1 MKVQVRKV
9 PLTKYH
15 TAIIFYRTNF
25 YQVRI
30 IIDIIFLYLQ
40 MDNRFDGLTSGLQQQ
55 RSNPPLL
62 GNHAARLEQFGMRF
76 DDLNRIRVLGLY
88 RISSIYNVAILN
100 TCT

>member
-1 MKVQVRKV
+1 
-9 PLTKYH
+9 
-15 TAIIFYRTNF
+15 
-25 YQVRI
+25 
-30 IIDIIFLYLQ
+30 

-88 RISSIYNVAILN
+88 RISSVYDVTTVKHLYLKHVVILFLYLFN
-100 TCT
+100 YR

>member
-1 MKVQVRKV
+1 MVQLLSFLDLFV
-9 PLTKYH
+9 
-15 TAIIFYRTNF
+15 
-25 YQVRI
+25 YQVRNI
-30 IIDIIFLYLQ
+30 LDIIFLYLQ

-88 RISSIYNVAILN
+88 RIYLY
-100 TCT
+100 TMLR

>member
-1 MKVQVRKV
+1 
-9 PLTKYH
+9 
-15 TAIIFYRTNF
+15 
-25 YQVRI
+25 
-30 IIDIIFLYLQ
+30 

-88 RISSIYNVAILN
+88 RISSVYDVTIKLRHLYLKNVVIFFLYLFN
-100 TCT
+100 YR

>member
-1 MKVQVRKV
+1 
-9 PLTKYH
+9 
-15 TAIIFYRTNF
+15 
-25 YQVRI
+25 
-30 IIDIIFLYLQ
+30 

-88 RISSIYNVAILN
+88 RISSIYDVEIVLN

>member
-1 MKVQVRKV
+1 
-9 PLTKYH
+9 
-15 TAIIFYRTNF
+15 
-25 YQVRI
+25 
-30 IIDIIFLYLQ
+30 

-88 RISSIYNVAILN
+88 RVSSVYDVTIVKTLILETCCN
-100 TCT
+100 TLLNLFNYR

>member
-1 MKVQVRKV
+1 MYFY
-9 PLTKYH
+9 LLYTK
-15 TAIIFYRTNF
+15 NF

-30 IIDIIFLYLQ
+30 IKDIIFLYLQ

-88 RISSIYNVAILN
+88 RISSIYNVAIVLN

>member
-1 MKVQVRKV
+1 
-9 PLTKYH
+9 
-15 TAIIFYRTNF
+15 
-25 YQVRI
+25 
-30 IIDIIFLYLQ
+30 

-88 RISSIYNVAILN
+88 RISSIYDVLTKTLIPKACCN
-100 TCT
+100 THFISIQF

>member
-1 MKVQVRKV
+1 
-9 PLTKYH
+9 
-15 TAIIFYRTNF
+15 
-25 YQVRI
+25 
-30 IIDIIFLYLQ
+30 

-88 RISSIYNVAILN
+88 RISSIYDVTIVKTLILKACCN
-100 TCT
+100 TLFISIQL

>member
-1 MKVQVRKV
+1 
-9 PLTKYH
+9 
-15 TAIIFYRTNF
+15 
-25 YQVRI
+25 
-30 IIDIIFLYLQ
+30 

-88 RISSIYNVAILN
+88 RISSIYNV
-100 TCT
+100 

>member
-1 MKVQVRKV
+1 MIQLLSFLDFITSV
-9 PLTKYH
+9 
-15 TAIIFYRTNF
+15 
-25 YQVRI
+25 YQVRNI
-30 IIDIIFLYLQ
+30 LDIIFLYLQ

-88 RISSIYNVAILN
+88 RILSIYDVTIV
-100 TCT
+100 

>member
-1 MKVQVRKV
+1 
-9 PLTKYH
+9 
-15 TAIIFYRTNF
+15 
-25 YQVRI
+25 
-30 IIDIIFLYLQ
+30 

-88 RISSIYNVAILN
+88 RISSIYDVMVLYLKHVVILFFYLFN
-100 TCT
+100 YR

>member
-1 MKVQVRKV
+1 M
-9 PLTKYH
+9 
-15 TAIIFYRTNF
+15 FYLSMHF
-25 YQVRI
+25 YFTTSVYQLRI
-30 IIDIIFLYLQ
+30 IIDIIFLYLK

-88 RISSIYNVAILN
+88 RILSI
-100 TCT
+100 

>member
-1 MKVQVRKV
+1 MIR
-9 PLTKYH
+9 LLSF
-15 TAIIFYRTNF
+15 IDLFRTNF

-30 IIDIIFLYLQ
+30 IKDIIFLYLQ

-88 RISSIYNVAILN
+88 RISSIYDVEIVLN

>member
-15 TAIIFYRTNF
+15 TAIIFYRSFNF

-76 DDLNRIRVLGLY
+76 DDLNRVRVLGLY
-88 RISSIYNVAILN
+88 RILSI
-100 TCT
+100 

>member
-1 MKVQVRKV
+1 MFTHLIQ
-9 PLTKYH
+9 LLSS
-15 TAIIFYRTNF
+15 IYRCITTSV
-25 YQVRI
+25 YQLRI
-30 IIDIIFLYLQ
+30 IIDIILLYLQ

-88 RISSIYNVAILN
+88 RISSIYDVEIVLN

>member
-1 MKVQVRKV
+1 
-9 PLTKYH
+9 
-15 TAIIFYRTNF
+15 
-25 YQVRI
+25 
-30 IIDIIFLYLQ
+30 

-88 RISSIYNVAILN
+88 RISSIYDVAMVNSRGTKILILETCCN
-100 TCT
+100 TLFISIQL

>member
-1 MKVQVRKV
+1 
-9 PLTKYH
+9 
-15 TAIIFYRTNF
+15 
-25 YQVRI
+25 
-30 IIDIIFLYLQ
+30 

-88 RISSIYNVAILN
+88 RISSIYDVMVVAITKTFILETCCN
-100 TCT
+100 TIFLSIQL